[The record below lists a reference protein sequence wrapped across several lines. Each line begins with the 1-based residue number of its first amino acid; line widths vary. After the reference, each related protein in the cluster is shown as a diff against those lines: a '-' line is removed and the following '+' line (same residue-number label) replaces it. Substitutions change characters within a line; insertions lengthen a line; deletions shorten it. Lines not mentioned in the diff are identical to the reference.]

1 MQASIR
7 DASPKRVTAVL
18 GPTNTGKTHLA
29 IERMLGHT
37 SGMIGFPLRLLAREN
52 YERVIKVKGRNQVAL
67 VTGEEKIIPDNPR
80 YFLCTVESMPVEK
93 PVEFLAVDEIQLC
106 ADPER
111 GHLFTDRLLHARG
124 ISETMFL
131 GADTMRPMIRS
142 LIPDA
147 EIVSRPRFST
157 LRYAG
162 AKKLTR
168 LPPRSAI
175 VGFSADD
182 VYSTAELIRRNR
194 GGTAVVLGALSPRTR
209 NAQVEMFENGE
220 VDYLVATDAIGMG
233 LNLNLDHVAFARL
246 SKFDG
251 RSSRALTDAEVGQIA
266 GRAGRHTH
274 DGTFGTTANLGPI
287 DEETVA
293 AVENH
298 TYEPVQALAWRNRE
312 LDFGSPQAL
321 LKSLEAAPPRDE
333 LARGRDADDYQAL
346 RALARDPEIADMAT
360 SPDAV
365 RLLWEVCQV
374 PDFRKILSDEHA
386 RLLGAIYQALMGNS
400 GRLSQEWV
408 RKQLDRLDRTDGD
421 IDALVSRIA
430 HIRTWTYITHR
441 GDWIADSAHWQERA
455 RAIEDRLSDALHDGL
470 MNRFVDKRAA
480 TLVKRL
486 NDGTD
491 LIGAVRRDGE
501 VLVEGE
507 EVGALEGFR
516 FRLDRSVAGDHA
528 RPLLT
533 AARKALSREI
543 PARVK
548 RLETDGDDAFTLG
561 ADGRI
566 AWRGETVGG
575 LSPGA
580 SPLDPGVAVDGSDLL
595 DGALRER
602 IRRRLTAW
610 VQDHLR
616 ARLDGLFALA
626 EAELPAR
633 ARGLAYQLVEG
644 MGLLR
649 RRDVAQHVRAL
660 TKRERRALHRLG
672 VHLGHESVWLPAALK
687 PDAVRLKLLLMAV
700 HRGDDLSG
708 VQARREV
715 LFWPDRGTD
724 EALCRALGYRRLLP
738 PRGGRG
744 KRGPPVAVRV
754 DALERLVGS
763 LRKLRPA
770 GTFTPT
776 GSLTAILGGDRRALA
791 TALPALGY
799 AHAPSKQTAAF
810 KPAAEPHPARGRGNG
825 TKPGAS
831 ARKRRKPAQA
841 SSQNG
846 KAKPHGK
853 RADTG
858 NAPRRKPV
866 ADPDHP
872 FAKLEELTFE
882 E

>member
-80 YFLCTVESMPVEK
+80 YFLCTVESMPVEN

-124 ISETMFL
+124 ISETMLL

-157 LRYAG
+157 LRYSG

-251 RSSRALTDAEVGQIA
+251 RSNRALTDAEVGQIA

-298 TYEPVQALAWRNRE
+298 TYAPVQALAWRNRE

-346 RALARDPEIADMAT
+346 RALARDAEIADIAT

-386 RLLGAIYQALMGNS
+386 RLLGAIYQALMGNA
-400 GRLSQEWV
+400 GRLSQDWV

-441 GDWIADSAHWQERA
+441 GDWIADSGHWQERA

-486 NDGTD
+486 ADGTD
-491 LIGAVRRDGE
+491 LIGAVRRDGG

-507 EVGALEGFR
+507 EVGALHGFR

-548 RLETDGDDAFTLG
+548 RLETDTDDGFALT
-561 ADGRI
+561 DEGRI
-566 AWRGETVGG
+566 AWRGEHVGG
-575 LSPGA
+575 LSAGA
-580 SPLDPGVAVDGSDLL
+580 SPLDPGVVVDGSDLL

-602 IRRRLTAW
+602 IRRRLTTWA
-610 VQDHLR
+610 QDHLR
-616 ARLDGLFALA
+616 GRLGSLFALA

-649 RRDVAQHVRAL
+649 RRDVAQHLRAL
-660 TKRERRALHRLG
+660 TKAERQALRRRG

-687 PDAVRLKLLLMAV
+687 PDAVRLKLLLLAV
-700 HRGDDLSG
+700 HRGIDPGALS
-708 VQARREV
+708 ARRELV
-715 LFWPDRGTD
+715 LWPDRATD
-724 EALCRALGYRRLLP
+724 DALCRALGYRRLLP
-738 PRGGRG
+738 PRGGRA

-754 DALERLVGS
+754 DALERLAGS
-763 LRKLRPA
+763 LRKLGPA

-776 GSLTAILGGDRRALA
+776 ARLAAILGGDRRALA
-791 TALPALGY
+791 TVLPALGY
-799 AHAPSKQTAAF
+799 AHVPADRVAAF
-810 KPAAEPHPARGRGNG
+810 KPAADVRGGNEAGASKQHGQGRG
-825 TKPGAS
+825 PS
-831 ARKRRKPAQA
+831 RRRKPAKA
-841 SSQNG
+841 TE
-846 KAKPHGK
+846 KPAKP
-853 RADTG
+853 
-858 NAPRRKPV
+858 APRRRP
-866 ADPDHP
+866 APDPDHP